1 LPFPIAYNTITTVQ
15 IHLGVKDINVNIL
28 ISSLIAGL
36 VTGVGALIAIAL
48 REPSSKLVS
57 LTLGFASGIM
67 IGISA
72 FSLIPNSIDTGTIVT
87 CIVGFV
93 IGGVFLFLVDI
104 GLPHIH
110 KIESDCGAYLK
121 MGYFIAIGIAFHNL
135 PEGIAI
141 GASNAISEHL
151 GLMTALAIGL
161 HNIAEGLSV
170 AVPLRLGRIGK
181 KRIVF
186 ITTMTGLSTFFGA
199 GLGMI
204 LVNVSQTFISF
215 GMAFAAGAMIYIAS
229 DELIPHS
236 HSVHSEFAN
245 LGIML
250 GFTAALFL
258 P

>member
-1 LPFPIAYNTITTVQ
+1 
-15 IHLGVKDINVNIL
+15 
-28 ISSLIAGL
+28 
-36 VTGVGALIAIAL
+36 VGALIAIVL
-48 REPSSKLVS
+48 KEPSDKLIS

-72 FSLIPNSIDTGTIVT
+72 FSLIPNSLDTGTVLI
-87 CIVGFV
+87 CIIGFV
-93 IGGVFLFLVDI
+93 GGGIFLFLVDI

-110 KIESDCGAYLK
+110 KIESDCDAYLK

-141 GASNAISEHL
+141 GASNTISEQL

-170 AVPLRLGRIGK
+170 AVPLRLGRVGK

-186 ITTMTGLSTFFGA
+186 ITTFTGLSTFLGA
-199 GLGMI
+199 ILGIM
-204 LVNVSQTFISF
+204 LVNISQLFISF
-215 GMAFAAGAMIYIAS
+215 ALAFAAGAMIYIAS

-245 LGIML
+245 AGIML